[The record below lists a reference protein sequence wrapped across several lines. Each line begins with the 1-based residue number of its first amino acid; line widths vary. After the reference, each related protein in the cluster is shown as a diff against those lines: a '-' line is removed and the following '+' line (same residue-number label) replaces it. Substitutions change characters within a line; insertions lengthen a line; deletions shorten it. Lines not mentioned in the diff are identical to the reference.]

1 MSTRFRWLQDRADD
15 VAVGLLTAMFSAFVL
30 QIVSRYVFN
39 HPLGWTLELCLTLWL
54 WTVFWGSAF
63 CLRNNDHVRF
73 DMLYY
78 AVNEKVRRVFAG
90 ICAVAIVIGMVW
102 SLPATWDFVSFLQ
115 IKKSATLR
123 IPLFYIFV
131 VYIVFMVATVL
142 TYALRLYG
150 VFKNE
155 VDRDAT
161 GPEST

>member
-73 DMLYY
+73 DLLYY
-78 AVNEKVRRVFAG
+78 AVNEKLRRVFAG
-90 ICAVAIVIGMVW
+90 ICAIAIVIGMLW

-131 VYIVFMVATVL
+131 IYIVFMVATVL
-142 TYALRLYG
+142 TYVLRLYG

-155 VDRDAT
+155 VDRDAASA
-161 GPEST
+161 EST

>member
-39 HPLGWTLELCLTLWL
+39 HPLGWTLELCLTMWL

-90 ICAVAIVIGMVW
+90 ICASAIVIGMLW

-115 IKKSATLR
+115 IKKSASLR
-123 IPLFYIFV
+123 IPLFYVFAI
-131 VYIVFMVATVL
+131 YIVFMVATVL